1 MIIIAA
7 MKYVLSILCFS
18 VFVFPLNVRAQTDA
32 DEYELMKQA
41 VQYSAEA
48 DAYSVYCEKESTL
61 ADDFIEKFEEKRN
74 LTPVH
79 KKELHAL
86 RDENFNVVREELTE
100 AETDCKDL
108 KFMVKRL
115 ELMKKL
121 KDVSYIL
128 NGVDPSTLPEP
139 DMPNLEEL
147 MPPRSVD
154 PNTLDPTQMQEL

>member
-1 MIIIAA
+1 

-18 VFVFPLNVRAQTDA
+18 VFIFPVNAHAQTDA
-32 DEYELMKQA
+32 DEYTLMKQA

-48 DAYSVYCEKESTL
+48 DAQSAYCDKESTM
-61 ADDFIEKFEEKRN
+61 ADDFIKKFEEKRN
-74 LTPVH
+74 LTPAH

-86 RDENFNVVREELTE
+86 RDKDFNAATEELTK
-100 AETDCKDL
+100 AKTDCKDL

-121 KDVSYIL
+121 KNVSYIL

-147 MPPRSVD
+147 MPPRTVD
-154 PNTLDPTQMQEL
+154 PATLDPTQMQEL

>member
-1 MIIIAA
+1 MTA

-18 VFVFPLNVRAQTDA
+18 VFIFPVNAHAQTDA
-32 DEYELMKQA
+32 DEYTLMKQA
-41 VQYSAEA
+41 VQYSAQA
-48 DAYSVYCEKESTL
+48 DAHSIYCEKESTL

-74 LTPVH
+74 LTPAH
-79 KKELHAL
+79 KKELDAL
-86 RDENFNVVREELTE
+86 REKTFNTATEELAA

-121 KDVSYIL
+121 KNVSYIL

-147 MPPRSVD
+147 MPLRSVD
-154 PNTLDPTQMQEL
+154 PTALDPTKMQEL

>member
-18 VFVFPLNVRAQTDA
+18 VFIFPVNAHEQTDA

-48 DAYSVYCEKESTL
+48 DAQSAYCDKESTM
-61 ADDFIEKFEEKRN
+61 ADDFIEKFEQKRN
-74 LTPVH
+74 LTPAH
-79 KKELHAL
+79 KKELYIL
-86 RDENFNVVREELTE
+86 KDKNFNAVKDELTKE
-100 AETDCKDL
+100 KTDCKDL

-128 NGVDPSTLPEP
+128 NGVDPSTLPETNI
-139 DMPNLEEL
+139 PNLEEL

-154 PNTLDPTQMQEL
+154 PSTLDPTQMQEL